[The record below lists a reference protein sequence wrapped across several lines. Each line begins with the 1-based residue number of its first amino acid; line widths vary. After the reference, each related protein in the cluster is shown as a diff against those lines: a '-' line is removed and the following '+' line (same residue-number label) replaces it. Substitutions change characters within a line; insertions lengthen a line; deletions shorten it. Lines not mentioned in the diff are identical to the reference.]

1 MQSLLIGYWKPIRG
15 KGLSK
20 NRPTCENAVSQ
31 RLYGSCTLRVTGSWF
46 NSFPASASGTTVLLK
61 TPAKLNYSR
70 NNNATKNYT
79 NVYHICRAWY
89 NGSANKN
96 SWKWIIIQWS
106 SFFIIFS
113 LPSSWHDKHSI
124 FYIYRARLKLKKL
137 SLFISTNQISTS
149 NNLLRTVSK

>member
-15 KGLSK
+15 KGVSK

-46 NSFPASASGTTVLLK
+46 NSFPASASGTTVLFPASASGTTVLLK

-89 NGSANKN
+89 NGSYTMMAQPIKTLENEL
-96 SWKWIIIQWS
+96 S
-106 SFFIIFS
+106 SSDPAFIIFS

-124 FYIYRARLKLKKL
+124 FYIYRARLKLKN
-137 SLFISTNQISTS
+137 FHH
-149 NNLLRTVSK
+149 